1 MNWAFRWSSL
11 DEGIS
16 NTKEDVMNIRFNLN
30 KIGPINKGEIDLN
43 DLTVLVGMNS
53 TGKSLIGKSA
63 YITMR
68 GISLDLKEL
77 STLIEQEAFHPELYR
92 NAEDT
97 SISLYLNNELR
108 MNMRFDP
115 LQVEL
120 PVLSD
125 FTGDITYVD
134 GPLAINE
141 KVPRKLGL
149 CHYDD
154 LKRKLIQAKTDFQMP
169 FPEIGEEINRLIDQV
184 IDGHRLEYKA
194 EDKQFYLRLSSSLS
208 VPVNRA
214 PNGIKSFLILKELFN
229 NGWLSPGSILILD
242 EPEILSHPAW
252 QLDYAHILLKL
263 VRHFGLHVIINT
275 CSIYFIEALE
285 MYGKS
290 YGLQGDFYLGVR
302 EDGGYNYM
310 KEEDSLQKIYQ
321 ALLDPY
327 EKLDDLRLRYG
338 END

>member
-1 MNWAFRWSSL
+1 M
-11 DEGIS
+11 
-16 NTKEDVMNIRFNLN
+16 MNIRFNLN
-30 KIGPINKGEIDLN
+30 NIGPINKGEIDLN
-43 DLTVLVGMNS
+43 DITVLVGMNS

-63 YITMR
+63 YITMQ
-68 GISLDLKEL
+68 GLNMELKDL
-77 STLIEQEAFHPELYR
+77 SRLIEEEAFHPELYR
-92 NAEDT
+92 NPEDT
-97 SISLYLNNELR
+97 SIALYLEDELR
-108 MNMRFDP
+108 MSMRFAP

-120 PVLSD
+120 PALPD
-125 FTGDITYVD
+125 FHGDITYVD

-141 KVPRKLGL
+141 KVPRKLGF

-154 LKRKLIQAKTDFQMP
+154 LKRKLIQEKPDFQMTL
-169 FPEIGEEINRLIDQV
+169 PEIAREINGLIDEV
-184 IDGHRLEYKA
+184 IDGHRLEYREEEK
-194 EDKQFYLRLSSSLS
+194 EFYLRISPTLA

-214 PNGIKSFLILKELFN
+214 PNGIKSFLILKKLFN
-229 NGWLSPGSILILD
+229 NGWLAPGSILILD

-263 VRHFGLHVIINT
+263 VRHYGLHVMIST

-285 MYGKS
+285 MYCKS

-302 EDGGYNYM
+302 EDGGYNYI